1 MSAAELAP
9 TRTDRDEIVA
19 GRPEPRSSWTAAL
32 PGRFLR
38 SELALVFGRRRNL
51 VLLGVLAAIPIL
63 LAIAIKVSSDADEGG
78 GGDGPGFFEAI
89 TSNGLF
95 VAFAALAATLPLFL
109 PLAVAAASGD
119 AIAGEAN
126 QGTLRYL
133 LTIPAGRTRLLL
145 TKYAAVVIFGLVA
158 TALVALAGVVSG
170 LALFGGGDV
179 ILLSGT
185 TTSFADGVG
194 RLALSVLYLSAGF
207 AALGAVGLFV
217 STLTEQPIAAIV
229 ATIGIDVLMFILDA
243 IPQLTWLHPWLL
255 VDWWPAFGDLLRDPI
270 STDAISRGLLT
281 ALVYAVVFLTVA
293 WLRFRSKDITS

>member
-1 MSAAELAP
+1 MSAAEADVLVGGGP
-9 TRTDRDEIVA
+9 ERRT
-19 GRPEPRSSWTAAL
+19 GAAL

-38 SELALVFGRRRNL
+38 SELTIVFGRRRNL
-51 VLLGVLAAIPIL
+51 ALLGVLTAIPVL
-63 LAIAIKVSSDADEGG
+63 LAIAIKVSSDGDQGG
-78 GGDGPGFFEAI
+78 GGGPGFFEAI

-145 TKYAAVVIFGLVA
+145 TKYAAVVIFGLTA
-158 TALVALAGVVSG
+158 TTLVALAGVVSG

-207 AALGAVGLFV
+207 AALGAIGLFV

-229 ATIGIDVLMFILDA
+229 ATIGIEVLMFILDQ
-243 IPQLTWLHPWLL
+243 IPQLAWLHPWLL
-255 VDWWPAFGDLLRDPI
+255 VDWWASFGDLLRDPI
-270 STDAISRGLLT
+270 TTDAISRGLLT
-281 ALVYAVVFLTVA
+281 ALVYAAVFLTAA
-293 WLRFRSKDITS
+293 WARFGSKDVTS

>member
-1 MSAAELAP
+1 MSAAEADVLVGGVP
-9 TRTDRDEIVA
+9 TRRVGAT
-19 GRPEPRSSWTAAL
+19 L

-38 SELALVFGRRRNL
+38 SELMIVFGRRRNL
-51 VLLGVLAAIPIL
+51 ALLAVLTAIPVLLAV
-63 LAIAIKVSSDADEGG
+63 AIKLSTADGG
-78 GGDGPGFFEAI
+78 GGGGPGFFEAI

-145 TKYAAVVIFGLVA
+145 TKYAAVVVFGLVA
-158 TALVALAGVVSG
+158 TTLVALAGVVSG

-207 AALGAVGLFV
+207 AALGAIGLFV

-229 ATIGIDVLMFILDA
+229 ATIGIEVLMFILDQ
-243 IPQLTWLHPWLL
+243 IPQLAWLHPWLL
-255 VDWWPAFGDLLRDPI
+255 VDWWASFGDLLRDPI
-270 STDAISRGLLT
+270 TTDAISRGLLT
-281 ALVYAVVFLTVA
+281 ALVYAVVFLAAA
-293 WLRFRSKDITS
+293 WARFGSKDITS